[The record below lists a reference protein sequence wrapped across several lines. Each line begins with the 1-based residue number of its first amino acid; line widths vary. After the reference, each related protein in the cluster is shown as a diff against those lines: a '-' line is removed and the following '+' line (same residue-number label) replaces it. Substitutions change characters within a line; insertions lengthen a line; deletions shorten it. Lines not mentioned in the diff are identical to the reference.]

1 MSAIPCSTP
10 AISAWSAGDGERA
23 FHALQQ
29 VLDDLDWAEPE
40 IRLRQNRLVEELRQ
54 RGIGRALAAALI
66 EDLVARKVFRAGAS
80 FVDLKTFVRFDGY
93 QTDTITPNRF
103 LHTTRDRWFR
113 HLASRQAQGRPALP
127 SEALEDPPRQ
137 WLTLA
142 EAERISGINRGV
154 ISRAVDAGALAS
166 NGQKGRGKRKI
177 DAAAFTRWQ
186 LQRAQRPERT
196 ESSAHVQRLVDKHV
210 RDRSP

>member
-1 MSAIPCSTP
+1 AIPDSTP
-10 AISAWSAGDGERA
+10 AISAWSEGDGERA

-29 VLDDLDWAEPE
+29 VFDDLDWAEPE
-40 IRLRQNRLVEELRQ
+40 IRLRQNRLVEALRQ

-66 EDLVARKVFRAGAS
+66 EDLLARKVFPAPAS
-80 FVDLKTFVRFDGY
+80 FVDLNTFVRFDDY
-93 QTDTITPNRF
+93 QSDTITPNRF
-103 LHTTRDRWFR
+103 LHTTRDSWFG
-113 HLASRQAQGRPALP
+113 HLASRQTERALP
-127 SEALEDPPRQ
+127 SAALEDAPRQ
-137 WLTLA
+137 WITLA

-154 ISRAVDAGALAS
+154 ISRAVDAGVLAS

-196 ESSAHVQRLVDKHV
+196 ESTAHVQRLVDKHV
-210 RDRSP
+210 RERSP

>member
-1 MSAIPCSTP
+1 MSAIPCSLP
-10 AISAWSAGDGERA
+10 AISAWSEGDGERA

-54 RGIGRALAAALI
+54 RGVGRALVVALI

-80 FVDLKTFVRFDGY
+80 FVDLNTFVRLDGY
-93 QTDTITPNRF
+93 QTDSITPNRF
-103 LHTTRDRWFR
+103 LHTTRDSWFG
-113 HLASRQAQGRPALP
+113 HLASRQAQRALP
-127 SEALEDPPRQ
+127 SAALEDPPRQ
-137 WLTLA
+137 WITLA

-154 ISRAVDAGALAS
+154 ISRAVDAGVLAS

-186 LQRAQRPERT
+186 LQRSQRAERS
-196 ESSAHVQRLVDKHV
+196 ESTAHVQRLVDKHV
-210 RDRSP
+210 RDGSP